1 MYCVI
6 KISVLLNIACVLNL
20 FPFSLMLSWTALKSV
35 TARLFVC
42 LFCCCCSS
50 CCSCCYNF
58 FVGVLVVVLVV
69 IIYFVDNLVMGTAHA
84 EIKFPLTKNS
94 YLSKLLP
101 LKPGVTQNIALRAS
115 PVARNFGS

>member
-1 MYCVI
+1 
-6 KISVLLNIACVLNL
+6 
-20 FPFSLMLSWTALKSV
+20 MLPWTALKSV

-50 CCSCCYNF
+50 CYYF
-58 FVGVLVVVLVV
+58 FVDVLVVVLVV
-69 IIYFVDNLVMGTAHA
+69 IIFFVDNLVMGTAHA
-84 EIKFPLTKNS
+84 ELKFPLTKS
-94 YLSKLLP
+94 PYLSKVFP